1 MLKIST
7 KKPTKSPRVELGGS
21 AALLL
26 RKADT
31 LDVIAA
37 EGEAIRIAA
46 AIESGAESASTY
58 FVDLPAD
65 AVIPEQRRV
74 GMVDFLTEV
83 ELAML
88 VVTGLE
94 NIELD
99 DIPQT
104 SPSRRLFAALFLEM
118 GAYNAFRRVA
128 RLGLHER
135 TEQGKK
141 SESSPIGEPPAG
153 PPIVVPVAISASLA
167 LLDAAATTEASAPS
181 ANTAG

>member
-7 KKPTKSPRVELGGS
+7 KKPAAPLRIDLGGT

-26 RKADT
+26 RKADA

-46 AIESGAESASTY
+46 AIESGAEAASTY
-58 FVDLPAD
+58 FADLPAD
-65 AVIPEQRRV
+65 AVISEQRRI
-74 GMVDFLTEV
+74 GMVDFLTEI

-88 VVTGLE
+88 IVSGLE
-94 NIELD
+94 NIEMD
-99 DIPQT
+99 DVAQT
-104 SPSRRLFAALFLEM
+104 SPSRLLFAALFRET
-118 GAYNAFRRVA
+118 GIYNAFRRTA

-135 TEQGKK
+135 TDQGKK
-141 SESSPIGEPPAG
+141 SVSSPIGEPPAE
-153 PPIVVPVAISASLA
+153 PPIADLAAPSAFPA
-167 LLDAAATTEASAPS
+167 LPADAATTEASAQS